1 VLGLVVAAL
10 SVTLFIYVFK
20 RRRTTDD
27 DDDALFEKIPGP
39 TSYDGSAGNRGL
51 GALSPIYPPVT
62 NAYADDAYAQTTNG
76 HEGDYNY
83 EPEQYG
89 MQYPPRTTQQHQ
101 EAYAA
106 SRMRST
112 SPPSHPYAS
121 PFNSPTSNEAPVF
134 ANARASSIAY
144 GIPHDSQ
151 DSFYGAR
158 D

>member
-1 VLGLVVAAL
+1 MVGLVVAAL
-10 SVTLFIYVFK
+10 LVTLFIYVFK

-39 TSYDGSAGNRGL
+39 TSYDGSTGNRGL
-51 GALSPIYPPVT
+51 GSLSPIYPPVM
-62 NAYADDAYAQTTNG
+62 NAYADDGYSHTTNV
-76 HEGDYNY
+76 HDGDYNY

-106 SRMRST
+106 SRRRST

-134 ANARASSIAY
+134 VNARASSIAY